1 MWAHAKV
8 LPEQTQI
15 RYFLGIASRGCD
27 MQKPPEKLSG
37 EPLGNSPRLVQA
49 EARSSKDDRFVS
61 TPENTISR
69 YAGF

>member
-1 MWAHAKV
+1 
-8 LPEQTQI
+8 
-15 RYFLGIASRGCD
+15 